1 MNTIE
6 SKVEKLFHDKDNICV
21 TCTDRPWYNNA
32 WGSNVTVYGIEVHKQ
47 DAECVISELK
57 RLGIIFI
64 VREARFIN
72 INGCMTH
79 KSFKFLEIPNHQKA
93 YGIIAEGAL

>member
-1 MNTIE
+1 MSTIE
-6 SKVEKLFHDKDNICV
+6 SMERLFHDEANICV

-32 WGSNVTVYGIEVHKQ
+32 WGSPVTTYGIEVHNQ
-47 DAECVISELK
+47 DVEYVTSELT
-57 RLGIIFI
+57 RLGIIFN